1 MGDSSCENELQELMH
16 QIDIMVNSKKVE
28 WEKRVRLLQQRL
40 EAQEREIARSRCAVE
55 EKDGQIGVLTKKLEA
70 ADKSQYD
77 VVKNYE
83 TQLDALK
90 DQLCKLKKSYD
101 KLHYYHVK
109 NHKRDDGDS
118 SPAHEK
124 SPSELHCLSQ
134 KLEQSQSYQAQ
145 VSGRTQPQDQ
155 AITNNPS
162 EIRRLRCQ
170 LDASQETIRSG
181 RVIIENLKSTVKE
194 ITLSRNSLKDEN
206 RRLLQELRDCQKQCQ
221 RTEDKLSDAMIERQA
236 REDLS
241 RAAELDQ
248 RRLCKFTWQSSQE
261 NKLSSQEA
269 GEPINERTPNR
280 EQAQKRLKLSPCKQ
294 DQPERHSSTT
304 EIRNAGFERLQAD
317 ISDLNEKLHQ
327 KDITITTIKQKV
339 SRLERELDMKEP
351 GNLQQF
357 LKSAEESYHFHD
369 LTREPEMNR
378 PLKLCSDGYELK
390 GLQPEMIKPVSLHK
404 EIIGK
409 QSQGKQ
415 CRSHEEEEQSLMMAD
430 NDTNNNLIC
439 YHPCDSMLVDQECLE
454 DILPK
459 LRSPTQNDHL
469 FHEMDF
475 TDFSFLVGDQSGDA
489 TLVPDT
495 EESFVSAA
503 ERFLQEE
510 NRRALDFE
518 NILNSHIEELQRYSE
533 HTVKKYAAH
542 RHRDYRPAPS

>member
-134 KLEQSQSYQAQ
+134 KLE
-145 VSGRTQPQDQ
+145 
-155 AITNNPS
+155 
-162 EIRRLRCQ
+162 
-170 LDASQETIRSG
+170 
-181 RVIIENLKSTVKE
+181 
-194 ITLSRNSLKDEN
+194 
-206 RRLLQELRDCQKQCQ
+206 